1 MKCTSKASLSRF
13 NANRILYFD
22 EGIVQA
28 SYIKCVIFVYS
39 EAVKVNMSVVV
50 YYSRNVKFNIIKVM
64 DSQFTVGI
72 TRLGIIN
79 AINLSPRE
87 IREVPSFIQVNLNP
101 ILATLK
107 AVS

>member
-1 MKCTSKASLSRF
+1 M
-13 NANRILYFD
+13 RIEYFH

-28 SYIKCVIFVYS
+28 SYIFVYS
-39 EAVKVNMSVVV
+39 EAVKVNIPALV
-50 YYSRNVKFNIIKVM
+50 YYSRNVKFKVIKVM

-87 IREVPSFIQVNLNP
+87 IREVPSFIQVNLNR
-101 ILATLK
+101 IVATLK

>member
-1 MKCTSKASLSRF
+1 M
-13 NANRILYFD
+13 RIEYFY
-22 EGIVQA
+22 EGIVEA

-39 EAVKVNMSVVV
+39 EAVTVNMSVLV
-50 YYSRNVKFNIIKVM
+50 YYSRNVSLIKVM

-72 TRLGIIN
+72 TRLRIIN
-79 AINLSPRE
+79 AINLSPCE
-87 IREVPSFIQVNLNP
+87 IREVPSFIQVNLNR